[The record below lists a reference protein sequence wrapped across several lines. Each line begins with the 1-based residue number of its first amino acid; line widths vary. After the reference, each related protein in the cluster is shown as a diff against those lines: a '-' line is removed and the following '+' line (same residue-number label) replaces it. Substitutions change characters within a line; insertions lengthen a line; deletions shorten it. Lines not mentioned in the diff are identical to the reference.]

1 MSKNKYLLPFK
12 GIWYIE
18 YGGTKKKN
26 SHSWDI
32 IGQRYAYDFEIRK
45 DNQPYHTNPENCEN
59 YYSYLENIYA
69 PADGW
74 VVDLVN
80 KYKNTHITKDRKVIC
95 DCNDP
100 KGNYIIIKH
109 KYGEYSTIC
118 HFEKDSFQVALGDVV
133 VAGQLL
139 GKVGNSGNTQGP
151 HIHYQVQLGI
161 DADCNKGIPITFS
174 NAYHKDKKK
183 KKLEKGIYIESR

>member
-18 YGGTKKKN
+18 YGSTTKKN

-45 DNQPYHTNPENCEN
+45 DNQPYHTNPGICEN

-95 DCNDP
+95 DCSDP

-118 HFEKDSFQVALGDVV
+118 HFEKDSFQVVLGDVV

-161 DADCNKGIPITFS
+161 DADYSKGIPITFS

-183 KKLEKGIYIESR
+183 RS